1 MLACFSINS
10 TSIDLLL
17 LANISW
23 LFSSRLADI
32 QTYYHAAILY
42 EVCGDRRTVCRLI
55 IGPLGQLPS
64 KGDPKKDG
72 KRSKPAK
79 PPKPRIK
86 KQKSEREGDKE
97 KQEENEPRSKCAVE
111 GNRARSYRA

>member
-23 LFSSRLADI
+23 SLYSRLEDI
-32 QTYYHAAILY
+32 QTYYHAVVLHG
-42 EVCGDRRTVCRLI
+42 EWGDRRTVCRLI

-97 KQEENEPRSKCAVE
+97 KQEENEPRSKCAV
-111 GNRARSYRA
+111 GDNRARSYRA